1 MKNGGAAF
9 FSTGSPEIMNWI
21 TYHIGEDFLIA
32 LICSGITVRVLRKSR
47 SDLSLDNEKRSRLF
61 IFGSGFAI
69 LGVSSFMHA
78 SIHAFQLSTNI
89 LYQTLLGYCFGLLM
103 LIAAI
108 TLEKP
113 WNKKAL
119 PLLYFPLLLM
129 LSPHVYEQ
137 FPIFNEFRPLV
148 WLIVSYL
155 SGLIC
160 MLYLATF
167 YHTKNARFILS
178 SVGHLFICIASIIL
192 FFPAS
197 IGANPW
203 TFGHLIRP
211 LGFAI
216 LFFSVTSRELGELR
230 SSILYRALTAFSL
243 LASIPLLVFGI
254 VMLYENI
261 NPGYVV
267 KKEFMVFLLL
277 LITLT
282 AALIFGLG
290 MTIRLIRPILHLK
303 DSVARLADEGFNKKV
318 EVDCTDEIGELSN
331 AFNDMTVKLRSAIA
345 EQDRLSRLAA
355 TGELA
360 ATLAHEIK
368 NPLNAISGAAVYLE
382 KNFRGNL
389 IQEFVR
395 IIDNEAQRI
404 NKLTM
409 SLLNFA
415 APVKPALALSDINSL
430 VRETRL
436 LLEQESKER
445 GIVIETALDKNVPLV
460 DFDCDQIKQVLINL
474 LVNAMDA
481 AETNG
486 LVAIKT
492 RVSNGNLLLSV
503 EDNGKGIKEEDL
515 QNIFNPFFTTKTR
528 GVGLG
533 LAVSKKIA
541 KEHGGDIMAESIQGK
556 GCRFTL
562 SLPVKKR

>member
-1 MKNGGAAF
+1 MKIGG
-9 FSTGSPEIMNWI
+9 SVLDHTDCPETMDWI

-32 LICSGITVRVLRKSR
+32 LICFGITARVLRKAKT
-47 SDLSLDNEKRSRLF
+47 DLSLDREKRSRLF

-69 LGVSSFMHA
+69 LGLSSFIHA
-78 SIHAFQLSTNI
+78 SIHTFDLNTNI

-103 LIAAI
+103 LIAAV

-113 WNKKAL
+113 WNKKTL
-119 PLLYFPLLLM
+119 PLLYLPLVLM
-129 LSPHVYEQ
+129 LSPYVYEQ
-137 FPIFNEFRPLV
+137 FPIFNQFRPLV

-167 YHTKNARFILS
+167 YYTKNARFVLS
-178 SVGHLFICIASIIL
+178 SIGHLFICIASIIL

-197 IGANPW
+197 IGADPW

-211 LGFAI
+211 LGFVI

-230 SSILYRALTAFSL
+230 SSVLYRALTAFSL
-243 LASIPLLVFGI
+243 LASIPLLVSGV
-254 VMLYENI
+254 VMLYENL
-261 NPGYVV
+261 NPGYVI
-267 KKEFMVFLLL
+267 KKEPMVFALL
-277 LITLT
+277 LITL
-282 AALIFGLG
+282 ASALIFGLG
-290 MTIRLIRPILHLK
+290 MTIRLIRPLLRLK
-303 DSVARLADEGFNKKV
+303 DSVIKLADEGFNKKIA
-318 EVDCTDEIGELSN
+318 VDSTDEIGELSN
-331 AFNDMTVKLRSAIA
+331 AFNDMTVKLRSALD

-382 KNFRGNL
+382 ENFKGGL
-389 IQEFVR
+389 IQEFVK
-395 IIDNEAQRI
+395 IINSEAQRI

-415 APVKPALALSDINSL
+415 APVKPALAPSDINSL

-436 LLEQESKER
+436 LLEQESKDR
-445 GIVIETALDKNVPLV
+445 GVIIEAELDAKAPLI
-460 DFDCDQIKQVLINL
+460 DFDYDQIKQVLINFI
-474 LVNAMDA
+474 VNAMDA
-481 AETNG
+481 AAANG
-486 LVAIKT
+486 LVKIKT
-492 RVSNGNLLLSV
+492 RISNGGLLLSV
-503 EDNGKGIKEEDL
+503 EDNGRGIKEEDL
-515 QNIFNPFFTTKTR
+515 KNIFNPFFTTKTR

-533 LAVSKKIA
+533 LAVSRKIA
-541 KEHGGDIMAESIQGK
+541 KEHSGDILAESIPGK

-562 SLPVKKR
+562 MLPVKRK